1 MWHIFGQ
8 EKFVASIL
16 VGVCRLENQLERCKK
31 CGESRCYF
39 DGFSSCFET
48 KQNLLLSSLTQKRL
62 LLFSRSSSIAQCSE
76 GTIFFRK
83 IEFKCLENILL
94 LKIAFIISN

>member
-62 LLFSRSSSIAQCSE
+62 LLLLYSRYTAAAPFPQWRLIQ
-76 GTIFFRK
+76 FV
-83 IEFKCLENILL
+83 EFLL
-94 LKIAFIISN
+94 FLDIV